1 MNDLIIDIFFIS
13 FLMVV
18 IVSFLTLLTLG
29 YFDTSKE

>member
-1 MNDLIIDIFFIS
+1 MNDLIIDIFFIG

-18 IVSFLTLLTLG
+18 IVSFLTLVTLG

>member
-1 MNDLIIDIFFIS
+1 MIVDIFFIG

>member
-1 MNDLIIDIFFIS
+1 MIVDIFFIG

-18 IVSFLTLLTLG
+18 IVSFLTLVTLG

>member
-1 MNDLIIDIFFIS
+1 MNDLIIDIFFIG

-29 YFDTSKE
+29 YFDTSKK

>member
-1 MNDLIIDIFFIS
+1 MNDLIIDIFFIG

>member
-1 MNDLIIDIFFIS
+1 MIDLIIDIFFIG
-13 FLMVV
+13 FPMIV

>member
-1 MNDLIIDIFFIS
+1 MHDLIIDIFFIG

-18 IVSFLTLLTLG
+18 IVSFLTLVTLG

>member
-1 MNDLIIDIFFIS
+1 MNDIFFIG

>member
-1 MNDLIIDIFFIS
+1 MNDLIIDIFFIG
-13 FLMVV
+13 FLIVV

>member
-1 MNDLIIDIFFIS
+1 MNDLIIDIFFIG

-18 IVSFLTLLTLG
+18 IVSFLTLFTLG

>member
-1 MNDLIIDIFFIS
+1 MNDFIIDIFFIG

-18 IVSFLTLLTLG
+18 IVSFLTLVTLG

>member
-1 MNDLIIDIFFIS
+1 MDDLIIDIFFIG

-18 IVSFLTLLTLG
+18 IVSFLTLVTLG

>member
-1 MNDLIIDIFFIS
+1 MNDLIIDIFFIG
-13 FLMVV
+13 FLTVV